1 MEATWILV
9 ADRSRARIFEEIRS
23 PRALYEIEDFVN
35 PLGRA
40 SDRELTTDAAGRSLS
55 TGLRTRSHSTGPGVG
70 AATHEAERFS
80 KEIADYLETARTD
93 HRYDR
98 LWVVAAPTSGKS
110 IRSSRTG
117 ESAPRQPPGRSPL
130 RLAGESRL
138 PRMVLK
144 NPRIYYGVEYAPVLF
159 ARHIAK
165 TCGRDDGKRHKLG
178 AAG

>member
-23 PRALYEIEDFVN
+23 PRALYEIADFVN

-40 SDRELTTDAAGRSLS
+40 SDRELTTDAEGRSLS
-55 TGLRTRSHSTGPGVG
+55 TGLRTRSHSAGPGVG

-98 LWVVAAPTSGKS
+98 LWVVAAPKFLAMLRKRMSREVRKLVADEIDKDLS
-110 IRSSRTG
+110 RADIREIDSLVADRRKRPQAAART
-117 ESAPRQPPGRSPL
+117 
-130 RLAGESRL
+130 
-138 PRMVLK
+138 
-144 NPRIYYGVEYAPVLF
+144 
-159 ARHIAK
+159 
-165 TCGRDDGKRHKLG
+165 
-178 AAG
+178 

>member
-80 KEIADYLETARTD
+80 KEIADYLESARTD

-98 LWVVAAPTSGKS
+98 LWVVAAPKFLAML
-110 IRSSRTG
+110 RKRMSR
-117 ESAPRQPPGRSPL
+117 EVRKMVEQEIDKDL
-130 RLAGESRL
+130 SRADVREIDTL
-138 PRMVLK
+138 VADRRKRPQ
-144 NPRIYYGVEYAPVLF
+144 AA
-159 ARHIAK
+159 AR
-165 TCGRDDGKRHKLG
+165 T
-178 AAG
+178 